1 MKFENILLCVIA
13 FGFILMKNSG
23 CYYDNEEELY
33 GITECETA
41 NMSYQLDIA
50 PIIEL
55 SCFPCHRNDVADGS
69 VRLGSYNEVKVWVDN
84 GALVGAINHQS
95 GFAPMPKVGGKL
107 SECTISKI
115 ESWIDAG
122 APDN

>member
-1 MKFENILLCVIA
+1 MKLKNILLCAIA
-13 FGFILMKNSG
+13 FCFTMLINTG

-33 GITECETA
+33 GISECETA

-69 VRLGSYNEVKVWVDN
+69 VRLESYNEIKVWVDN
-84 GALVGAINHQS
+84 GALVGAINHAS
-95 GFAPMPKVGGKL
+95 GFSPMPKVGGKL
-107 SECTISKI
+107 TDCKISQI
-115 ESWIDAG
+115 ESWIEAG